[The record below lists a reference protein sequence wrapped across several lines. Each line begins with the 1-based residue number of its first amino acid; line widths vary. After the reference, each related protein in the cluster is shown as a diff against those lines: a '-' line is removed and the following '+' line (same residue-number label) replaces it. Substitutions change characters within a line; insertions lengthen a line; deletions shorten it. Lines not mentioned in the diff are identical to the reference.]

1 MRCRFKHKIFQ
12 NEENG
17 YTIAIFTTQDTSV
30 PLSARDKYLASRN
43 IIGFSAIGF
52 GLPLTDEIE
61 LEMEGRWESGE
72 HGTQYQVENFMEVV
86 PRTKEG
92 ILGYLSSGAIKGI
105 GPKMADTIFRKF
117 GLQTLEIMENNPQEL
132 LKIRGISEKK
142 LAAIVESYGKNQVFR
157 ELMTFLAPFKVTPKK
172 VNMILKKFGNESVD
186 IIRHRPY
193 MLSAVKGFG
202 FLTVDAIGRQCCC
215 ALNDP
220 MRISGCIGH
229 IMNQAMR
236 CRFKHKIFQN
246 EENGYTIAIFTT
258 QDTSV
263 PLSARDKYLASRNII
278 GFSAIGFGLPL
289 TDEIELE
296 MEGRWESGEHG
307 TQYQVENFMEV
318 VPRTKEGILGYL
330 SSGAIKGIGPKMAD
344 TIFRKFGLQTLEIME
359 NNPQELLKIR
369 GISEKKLAAIVESYG
384 KNQVFRELMT
394 FLAPFK
400 VTPKKVNMILK
411 KFGNES
417 VDIIR
422 HRPYMLS
429 AVKGFGFLTVD
440 AIGRQCCCALNDPM
454 RISGCIG
461 HIMNQAM
468 KEGHLFKQR
477 QEVIREALE
486 MLNRDLQVMA
496 VSEQDVSQ
504 VLYRLVLQKS
514 IVVEE
519 ERIYSIRQYEEETQT
534 ASMIARRLLEK
545 PVLLSIEPEL
555 EKAQKTLGI
564 TLSETQKQAVRMV
577 FAHPISIITGGPG
590 TGKTTV
596 LKVILYIH
604 QALCRSEVQLM
615 APTGRAARRMVESTG
630 CENASTMHLA
640 LGLLGDDTDF
650 EPDFEYLSAG
660 FLNVDEVSMVDMH
673 LAYEFFRRV
682 SRHARV
688 LLVGDKNQLPSVGAG
703 DVFRQL
709 IACGLIP
716 VTVLDL
722 VYRQGVLSSIPYNA
736 KLMQENKTNLS
747 FGEDFQFIACKGA
760 DEAAEIVRRIYLDEI
775 AKNGMDQVQILTP
788 YRKRSAAGVDELN
801 KSLEDFV
808 NPPIAGKKELHIGSQ
823 VFRVGDKILQNK
835 NTEMASNGDLGRIL
849 DCITDEDGNA
859 RAVIGFPDGRQVQY
873 EADQMEMIEHAN
885 ATTIHKAQG
894 SECPVVIIPW
904 VKAFYMMLKRNIL
917 YTGVTRAKSK
927 VYLVGEWAA
936 VCQAI
941 HTDDSGTRNTILSE
955 RIVQYYDQ
963 YQSEQKPEMEQLKLV
978 V

>member
-1 MRCRFKHKIFQ
+1 
-12 NEENG
+12 
-17 YTIAIFTTQDTSV
+17 
-30 PLSARDKYLASRN
+30 
-43 IIGFSAIGF
+43 
-52 GLPLTDEIE
+52 
-61 LEMEGRWESGE
+61 
-72 HGTQYQVENFMEVV
+72 
-86 PRTKEG
+86 
-92 ILGYLSSGAIKGI
+92 
-105 GPKMADTIFRKF
+105 
-117 GLQTLEIMENNPQEL
+117 
-132 LKIRGISEKK
+132 
-142 LAAIVESYGKNQVFR
+142 
-157 ELMTFLAPFKVTPKK
+157 
-172 VNMILKKFGNESVD
+172 
-186 IIRHRPY
+186 
-193 MLSAVKGFG
+193 
-202 FLTVDAIGRQCCC
+202 
-215 ALNDP
+215 
-220 MRISGCIGH
+220 
-229 IMNQAMR
+229 MR

-486 MLNRDLQVMA
+486 ILNRDLQVMA

-650 EPDFEYLSAG
+650 EYLSAG

-722 VYRQGVLSSIPYNA
+722 VYRQGALSSIPYNA

-978 V
+978 VKKYFSIFEISGLLLLYRGTSAFLNERSRE

>member
-1 MRCRFKHKIFQ
+1 
-12 NEENG
+12 
-17 YTIAIFTTQDTSV
+17 
-30 PLSARDKYLASRN
+30 
-43 IIGFSAIGF
+43 
-52 GLPLTDEIE
+52 
-61 LEMEGRWESGE
+61 
-72 HGTQYQVENFMEVV
+72 
-86 PRTKEG
+86 
-92 ILGYLSSGAIKGI
+92 
-105 GPKMADTIFRKF
+105 
-117 GLQTLEIMENNPQEL
+117 
-132 LKIRGISEKK
+132 
-142 LAAIVESYGKNQVFR
+142 
-157 ELMTFLAPFKVTPKK
+157 
-172 VNMILKKFGNESVD
+172 
-186 IIRHRPY
+186 
-193 MLSAVKGFG
+193 
-202 FLTVDAIGRQCCC
+202 
-215 ALNDP
+215 
-220 MRISGCIGH
+220 
-229 IMNQAMR
+229 MR

-486 MLNRDLQVMA
+486 ILNRDLQVMA

-709 IACGLIP
+709 IP

-722 VYRQGVLSSIPYNA
+722 VYRQGALSSIPYNA

>member
-92 ILGYLSSGAIKGI
+92 ILGYLSSGAVKGI
-105 GPKMADTIFRKF
+105 G
-117 GLQTLEIMENNPQEL
+117 L
-132 LKIRGISEKK
+132 
-142 LAAIVESYGKNQVFR
+142 
-157 ELMTFLAPFKVTPKK
+157 
-172 VNMILKKFGNESVD
+172 
-186 IIRHRPY
+186 
-193 MLSAVKGFG
+193 
-202 FLTVDAIGRQCCC
+202 
-215 ALNDP
+215 
-220 MRISGCIGH
+220 
-229 IMNQAMR
+229 
-236 CRFKHKIFQN
+236 
-246 EENGYTIAIFTT
+246 
-258 QDTSV
+258 
-263 PLSARDKYLASRNII
+263 
-278 GFSAIGFGLPL
+278 
-289 TDEIELE
+289 
-296 MEGRWESGEHG
+296 
-307 TQYQVENFMEV
+307 
-318 VPRTKEGILGYL
+318 
-330 SSGAIKGIGPKMAD
+330 KMAD

-590 TGKTTV
+590 TGKTFIASGLV
-596 LKVILYIH
+596 HEAVKEGYNAALISLEDLLVCLK
-604 QALCRSEVQLM
+604 
-615 APTGRAARRMVESTG
+615 TK
-630 CENASTMHLA
+630 
-640 LGLLGDDTDF
+640 D
-650 EPDFEYLSAG
+650 
-660 FLNVDEVSMVDMH
+660 
-673 LAYEFFRRV
+673 V
-682 SRHARV
+682 SRHAMKTYERIMKAR
-688 LLVGDKNQLPSVGAG
+688 LLAIDNVTLYPLKREDMLLLFKLVNTLQEKVSLIIIANRGLAEWLEELGDEAVAAAL
-703 DVFRQL
+703 
-709 IACGLIP
+709 
-716 VTVLDL
+716 LDRL
-722 VYRQGVLSSIPYNA
+722 LYCCEVI
-736 KLMQENKTNLS
+736 NLS
-747 FGEDFQFIACKGA
+747 GKS
-760 DEAAEIVRRIYLDEI
+760 
-775 AKNGMDQVQILTP
+775 
-788 YRKRSAAGVDELN
+788 YR
-801 KSLEDFV
+801 LENRKTIF
-808 NPPIAGKKELHIGSQ
+808 
-823 VFRVGDKILQNK
+823 
-835 NTEMASNGDLGRIL
+835 SNQ
-849 DCITDEDGNA
+849 T
-859 RAVIGFPDGRQVQY
+859 
-873 EADQMEMIEHAN
+873 
-885 ATTIHKAQG
+885 
-894 SECPVVIIPW
+894 
-904 VKAFYMMLKRNIL
+904 
-917 YTGVTRAKSK
+917 
-927 VYLVGEWAA
+927 
-936 VCQAI
+936 
-941 HTDDSGTRNTILSE
+941 
-955 RIVQYYDQ
+955 
-963 YQSEQKPEMEQLKLV
+963 
-978 V
+978 

>member
-117 GLQTLEIMENNPQEL
+117 GLQTLEIME
-132 LKIRGISEKK
+132 K
-142 LAAIVESYGKNQVFR
+142 
-157 ELMTFLAPFKVTPKK
+157 
-172 VNMILKKFGNESVD
+172 
-186 IIRHRPY
+186 
-193 MLSAVKGFG
+193 
-202 FLTVDAIGRQCCC
+202 
-215 ALNDP
+215 
-220 MRISGCIGH
+220 
-229 IMNQAMR
+229 
-236 CRFKHKIFQN
+236 
-246 EENGYTIAIFTT
+246 
-258 QDTSV
+258 
-263 PLSARDKYLASRNII
+263 
-278 GFSAIGFGLPL
+278 
-289 TDEIELE
+289 
-296 MEGRWESGEHG
+296 
-307 TQYQVENFMEV
+307 
-318 VPRTKEGILGYL
+318 
-330 SSGAIKGIGPKMAD
+330 
-344 TIFRKFGLQTLEIME
+344 
-359 NNPQELLKIR
+359 NPQELLKIR

-722 VYRQGVLSSIPYNA
+722 VYRQGALSSIPYNA

-927 VYLVGEWAA
+927 VYLVGEWAGS
-936 VCQAI
+936 CQAI

>member
-1 MRCRFKHKIFQ
+1 
-12 NEENG
+12 
-17 YTIAIFTTQDTSV
+17 
-30 PLSARDKYLASRN
+30 
-43 IIGFSAIGF
+43 
-52 GLPLTDEIE
+52 
-61 LEMEGRWESGE
+61 
-72 HGTQYQVENFMEVV
+72 
-86 PRTKEG
+86 
-92 ILGYLSSGAIKGI
+92 
-105 GPKMADTIFRKF
+105 
-117 GLQTLEIMENNPQEL
+117 
-132 LKIRGISEKK
+132 
-142 LAAIVESYGKNQVFR
+142 
-157 ELMTFLAPFKVTPKK
+157 
-172 VNMILKKFGNESVD
+172 
-186 IIRHRPY
+186 
-193 MLSAVKGFG
+193 
-202 FLTVDAIGRQCCC
+202 
-215 ALNDP
+215 
-220 MRISGCIGH
+220 
-229 IMNQAMR
+229 MR

-615 APTGRAARRMVESTG
+615 APTGRAARRMVESPG

-640 LGLLGDDTDF
+640 LGRLGDDT
-650 EPDFEYLSAG
+650 DFEYLSAG

-722 VYRQGVLSSIPYNA
+722 VYRQGALSSIPYNA

>member
-1 MRCRFKHKIFQ
+1 
-12 NEENG
+12 
-17 YTIAIFTTQDTSV
+17 
-30 PLSARDKYLASRN
+30 
-43 IIGFSAIGF
+43 
-52 GLPLTDEIE
+52 
-61 LEMEGRWESGE
+61 
-72 HGTQYQVENFMEVV
+72 
-86 PRTKEG
+86 
-92 ILGYLSSGAIKGI
+92 
-105 GPKMADTIFRKF
+105 
-117 GLQTLEIMENNPQEL
+117 
-132 LKIRGISEKK
+132 
-142 LAAIVESYGKNQVFR
+142 
-157 ELMTFLAPFKVTPKK
+157 
-172 VNMILKKFGNESVD
+172 
-186 IIRHRPY
+186 
-193 MLSAVKGFG
+193 
-202 FLTVDAIGRQCCC
+202 
-215 ALNDP
+215 
-220 MRISGCIGH
+220 
-229 IMNQAMR
+229 MR

-486 MLNRDLQVMA
+486 ILNRDLQVMA

-650 EPDFEYLSAG
+650 EPDFEPDFEYLSAG

-722 VYRQGVLSSIPYNA
+722 VYRQGALSSIPYNA

>member
-92 ILGYLSSGAIKGI
+92 ILGYLSSGA
-105 GPKMADTIFRKF
+105 
-117 GLQTLEIMENNPQEL
+117 
-132 LKIRGISEKK
+132 
-142 LAAIVESYGKNQVFR
+142 V
-157 ELMTFLAPFKVTPKK
+157 
-172 VNMILKKFGNESVD
+172 
-186 IIRHRPY
+186 
-193 MLSAVKGFG
+193 
-202 FLTVDAIGRQCCC
+202 
-215 ALNDP
+215 
-220 MRISGCIGH
+220 
-229 IMNQAMR
+229 
-236 CRFKHKIFQN
+236 
-246 EENGYTIAIFTT
+246 
-258 QDTSV
+258 
-263 PLSARDKYLASRNII
+263 
-278 GFSAIGFGLPL
+278 
-289 TDEIELE
+289 
-296 MEGRWESGEHG
+296 
-307 TQYQVENFMEV
+307 
-318 VPRTKEGILGYL
+318 
-330 SSGAIKGIGPKMAD
+330 KGIGPKMAD

-477 QEVIREALE
+477 QEVMKEALK

-615 APTGRAARRMVESTG
+615 APTGRAARRMMESTG

-640 LGLLGDDTDF
+640 LGLLGDDT
-650 EPDFEYLSAG
+650 DFEYLSAG

-722 VYRQGVLSSIPYNA
+722 VYRQGALSSIPYNA

>member
-92 ILGYLSSGAIKGI
+92 ILGYLSSGA
-105 GPKMADTIFRKF
+105 
-117 GLQTLEIMENNPQEL
+117 
-132 LKIRGISEKK
+132 
-142 LAAIVESYGKNQVFR
+142 V
-157 ELMTFLAPFKVTPKK
+157 
-172 VNMILKKFGNESVD
+172 
-186 IIRHRPY
+186 
-193 MLSAVKGFG
+193 
-202 FLTVDAIGRQCCC
+202 
-215 ALNDP
+215 
-220 MRISGCIGH
+220 
-229 IMNQAMR
+229 
-236 CRFKHKIFQN
+236 
-246 EENGYTIAIFTT
+246 
-258 QDTSV
+258 
-263 PLSARDKYLASRNII
+263 
-278 GFSAIGFGLPL
+278 
-289 TDEIELE
+289 
-296 MEGRWESGEHG
+296 
-307 TQYQVENFMEV
+307 
-318 VPRTKEGILGYL
+318 
-330 SSGAIKGIGPKMAD
+330 KGIGPKMAD

-650 EPDFEYLSAG
+650 EYLSAG

-722 VYRQGVLSSIPYNA
+722 VYRQGALSSIPYNA

-835 NTEMASNGDLGRIL
+835 NTEMASNGDMGRIL

>member
-1 MRCRFKHKIFQ
+1 
-12 NEENG
+12 
-17 YTIAIFTTQDTSV
+17 
-30 PLSARDKYLASRN
+30 
-43 IIGFSAIGF
+43 
-52 GLPLTDEIE
+52 
-61 LEMEGRWESGE
+61 
-72 HGTQYQVENFMEVV
+72 
-86 PRTKEG
+86 
-92 ILGYLSSGAIKGI
+92 
-105 GPKMADTIFRKF
+105 
-117 GLQTLEIMENNPQEL
+117 
-132 LKIRGISEKK
+132 
-142 LAAIVESYGKNQVFR
+142 
-157 ELMTFLAPFKVTPKK
+157 
-172 VNMILKKFGNESVD
+172 
-186 IIRHRPY
+186 
-193 MLSAVKGFG
+193 
-202 FLTVDAIGRQCCC
+202 
-215 ALNDP
+215 
-220 MRISGCIGH
+220 
-229 IMNQAMR
+229 MR

-477 QEVIREALE
+477 QEVMKEALK

-496 VSEQDVSQ
+496 VSEQDVS
-504 VLYRLVLQKS
+504 LQKS

-534 ASMIARRLLEK
+534 ASMIARRLWEK

-722 VYRQGVLSSIPYNA
+722 VYRQGALSSIPYNA

>member
-1 MRCRFKHKIFQ
+1 
-12 NEENG
+12 
-17 YTIAIFTTQDTSV
+17 
-30 PLSARDKYLASRN
+30 
-43 IIGFSAIGF
+43 
-52 GLPLTDEIE
+52 
-61 LEMEGRWESGE
+61 
-72 HGTQYQVENFMEVV
+72 
-86 PRTKEG
+86 
-92 ILGYLSSGAIKGI
+92 
-105 GPKMADTIFRKF
+105 
-117 GLQTLEIMENNPQEL
+117 
-132 LKIRGISEKK
+132 
-142 LAAIVESYGKNQVFR
+142 
-157 ELMTFLAPFKVTPKK
+157 
-172 VNMILKKFGNESVD
+172 
-186 IIRHRPY
+186 
-193 MLSAVKGFG
+193 
-202 FLTVDAIGRQCCC
+202 
-215 ALNDP
+215 
-220 MRISGCIGH
+220 
-229 IMNQAMR
+229 MR

-577 FAHPISIITGGPG
+577 FAHPIPKCIPFRSTFRKEGLYLKKV
-590 TGKTTV
+590 THTV
-596 LKVILYIH
+596 LKYTNKSVDILGH
-604 QALCRSEVQLM
+604 GKEKCGCRYMDITVPVQ
-615 APTGRAARRMVESTG
+615 R
-630 CENASTMHLA
+630 
-640 LGLLGDDTDF
+640 
-650 EPDFEYLSAG
+650 
-660 FLNVDEVSMVDMH
+660 
-673 LAYEFFRRV
+673 
-682 SRHARV
+682 
-688 LLVGDKNQLPSVGAG
+688 
-703 DVFRQL
+703 
-709 IACGLIP
+709 
-716 VTVLDL
+716 
-722 VYRQGVLSSIPYNA
+722 SSI
-736 KLMQENKTNLS
+736 
-747 FGEDFQFIACKGA
+747 
-760 DEAAEIVRRIYLDEI
+760 
-775 AKNGMDQVQILTP
+775 LTVA
-788 YRKRSAAGVDELN
+788 YRKLSGTVTSMRWHL
-801 KSLEDFV
+801 
-808 NPPIAGKKELHIGSQ
+808 
-823 VFRVGDKILQNK
+823 
-835 NTEMASNGDLGRIL
+835 RIFL
-849 DCITDEDGNA
+849 RI
-859 RAVIGFPDGRQVQY
+859 RRQVRTLT
-873 EADQMEMIEHAN
+873 D
-885 ATTIHKAQG
+885 
-894 SECPVVIIPW
+894 PDIPFW
-904 VKAFYMMLKRNIL
+904 WRM
-917 YTGVTRAKSK
+917 S
-927 VYLVGEWAA
+927 
-936 VCQAI
+936 
-941 HTDDSGTRNTILSE
+941 
-955 RIVQYYDQ
+955 
-963 YQSEQKPEMEQLKLV
+963 
-978 V
+978 

>member
-92 ILGYLSSGAIKGI
+92 ILGYLSSGA
-105 GPKMADTIFRKF
+105 
-117 GLQTLEIMENNPQEL
+117 
-132 LKIRGISEKK
+132 
-142 LAAIVESYGKNQVFR
+142 V
-157 ELMTFLAPFKVTPKK
+157 
-172 VNMILKKFGNESVD
+172 
-186 IIRHRPY
+186 
-193 MLSAVKGFG
+193 
-202 FLTVDAIGRQCCC
+202 
-215 ALNDP
+215 
-220 MRISGCIGH
+220 
-229 IMNQAMR
+229 
-236 CRFKHKIFQN
+236 
-246 EENGYTIAIFTT
+246 
-258 QDTSV
+258 
-263 PLSARDKYLASRNII
+263 
-278 GFSAIGFGLPL
+278 
-289 TDEIELE
+289 
-296 MEGRWESGEHG
+296 
-307 TQYQVENFMEV
+307 
-318 VPRTKEGILGYL
+318 
-330 SSGAIKGIGPKMAD
+330 KGIGPKMAD

-477 QEVIREALE
+477 QEVMKEALK

-615 APTGRAARRMVESTG
+615 APTGRAARRMMESTG

-722 VYRQGVLSSIPYNA
+722 VYRQGALSSIPYNA

-941 HTDDSGTRNTILSE
+941 HTDDSGTRNTILKADGANMAVMMNIPENYDKVVEGIKAYAKDHSQVNYFDVDNGNLIYEKKELLLE
-955 RIVQYYDQ
+955 RSKTKLLYVASAAGNIIIMLLCGIFVLSIKMECDFPETEWKYRFYIQSGMSSAKVRKGIIKECLLSGGLPVICGTIISILYCSMLLYAKHLQIEWVHRYFKGIILIVGAIWLLFAVFSLIFAYRNIRKIEGD
-963 YQSEQKPEMEQLKLV
+963 SRDGKK
-978 V
+978 

>member
-92 ILGYLSSGAIKGI
+92 ILGYLSSGA
-105 GPKMADTIFRKF
+105 
-117 GLQTLEIMENNPQEL
+117 
-132 LKIRGISEKK
+132 
-142 LAAIVESYGKNQVFR
+142 V
-157 ELMTFLAPFKVTPKK
+157 
-172 VNMILKKFGNESVD
+172 
-186 IIRHRPY
+186 
-193 MLSAVKGFG
+193 
-202 FLTVDAIGRQCCC
+202 
-215 ALNDP
+215 
-220 MRISGCIGH
+220 
-229 IMNQAMR
+229 
-236 CRFKHKIFQN
+236 
-246 EENGYTIAIFTT
+246 
-258 QDTSV
+258 
-263 PLSARDKYLASRNII
+263 
-278 GFSAIGFGLPL
+278 
-289 TDEIELE
+289 
-296 MEGRWESGEHG
+296 
-307 TQYQVENFMEV
+307 
-318 VPRTKEGILGYL
+318 
-330 SSGAIKGIGPKMAD
+330 KGIGPKMAD

-577 FAHPISIITGGPG
+577 FAHPISIITG

-722 VYRQGVLSSIPYNA
+722 VYRQGALSSIPYNA

-835 NTEMASNGDLGRIL
+835 NTEMASNGDMGRIL

-885 ATTIHKAQG
+885 AITIHKAQG

>member
-1 MRCRFKHKIFQ
+1 
-12 NEENG
+12 
-17 YTIAIFTTQDTSV
+17 
-30 PLSARDKYLASRN
+30 
-43 IIGFSAIGF
+43 
-52 GLPLTDEIE
+52 
-61 LEMEGRWESGE
+61 ME
-72 HGTQYQVENFMEVV
+72 
-86 PRTKEG
+86 
-92 ILGYLSSGAIKGI
+92 
-105 GPKMADTIFRKF
+105 
-117 GLQTLEIMENNPQEL
+117 
-132 LKIRGISEKK
+132 
-142 LAAIVESYGKNQVFR
+142 KNQVFR

-229 IMNQAMR
+229 IMNQA
-236 CRFKHKIFQN
+236 
-246 EENGYTIAIFTT
+246 
-258 QDTSV
+258 
-263 PLSARDKYLASRNII
+263 L
-278 GFSAIGFGLPL
+278 
-289 TDEIELE
+289 
-296 MEGRWESGEHG
+296 
-307 TQYQVENFMEV
+307 
-318 VPRTKEGILGYL
+318 
-330 SSGAIKGIGPKMAD
+330 
-344 TIFRKFGLQTLEIME
+344 
-359 NNPQELLKIR
+359 
-369 GISEKKLAAIVESYG
+369 
-384 KNQVFRELMT
+384 
-394 FLAPFK
+394 
-400 VTPKKVNMILK
+400 
-411 KFGNES
+411 
-417 VDIIR
+417 
-422 HRPYMLS
+422 
-429 AVKGFGFLTVD
+429 
-440 AIGRQCCCALNDPM
+440 
-454 RISGCIG
+454 
-461 HIMNQAM
+461 

-722 VYRQGVLSSIPYNA
+722 VYRQGALSSIPYNA

>member
-1 MRCRFKHKIFQ
+1 
-12 NEENG
+12 
-17 YTIAIFTTQDTSV
+17 
-30 PLSARDKYLASRN
+30 
-43 IIGFSAIGF
+43 
-52 GLPLTDEIE
+52 
-61 LEMEGRWESGE
+61 
-72 HGTQYQVENFMEVV
+72 
-86 PRTKEG
+86 
-92 ILGYLSSGAIKGI
+92 
-105 GPKMADTIFRKF
+105 
-117 GLQTLEIMENNPQEL
+117 
-132 LKIRGISEKK
+132 
-142 LAAIVESYGKNQVFR
+142 
-157 ELMTFLAPFKVTPKK
+157 
-172 VNMILKKFGNESVD
+172 
-186 IIRHRPY
+186 
-193 MLSAVKGFG
+193 
-202 FLTVDAIGRQCCC
+202 
-215 ALNDP
+215 
-220 MRISGCIGH
+220 
-229 IMNQAMR
+229 
-236 CRFKHKIFQN
+236 
-246 EENGYTIAIFTT
+246 
-258 QDTSV
+258 
-263 PLSARDKYLASRNII
+263 
-278 GFSAIGFGLPL
+278 
-289 TDEIELE
+289 
-296 MEGRWESGEHG
+296 
-307 TQYQVENFMEV
+307 
-318 VPRTKEGILGYL
+318 
-330 SSGAIKGIGPKMAD
+330 
-344 TIFRKFGLQTLEIME
+344 
-359 NNPQELLKIR
+359 
-369 GISEKKLAAIVESYG
+369 
-384 KNQVFRELMT
+384 
-394 FLAPFK
+394 
-400 VTPKKVNMILK
+400 
-411 KFGNES
+411 
-417 VDIIR
+417 
-422 HRPYMLS
+422 
-429 AVKGFGFLTVD
+429 
-440 AIGRQCCCALNDPM
+440 
-454 RISGCIG
+454 
-461 HIMNQAM
+461 
-468 KEGHLFKQR
+468 
-477 QEVIREALE
+477 
-486 MLNRDLQVMA
+486 
-496 VSEQDVSQ
+496 
-504 VLYRLVLQKS
+504 
-514 IVVEE
+514 
-519 ERIYSIRQYEEETQT
+519 
-534 ASMIARRLLEK
+534 
-545 PVLLSIEPEL
+545 
-555 EKAQKTLGI
+555 
-564 TLSETQKQAVRMV
+564 
-577 FAHPISIITGGPG
+577 
-590 TGKTTV
+590 
-596 LKVILYIH
+596 
-604 QALCRSEVQLM
+604 M

-682 SRHARV
+682 SRHVRV

-722 VYRQGVLSSIPYNA
+722 VYRQGALSSIPYNA